1 MRKKVFTFYI
11 GLEDKDLKR
20 QVISVDK
27 AKLIINQVFDNYT
40 LFVATGIYRYIDNSV
55 CNETTLIVKY
65 IDVAD
70 ELSEKVIKNICRY
83 LKTQLNQELIAVEY
97 HYSTCKM
104 Y

>member
-1 MRKKVFTFYI
+1 MKKKVFTFYI

-40 LFVATGIYRYIDNSV
+40 LFVATGVYRYIDNSF

-70 ELSEKVIKNICRY
+70 ELSEKTIKNICRY

-97 HYSTCKM
+97 HYSNCKM